1 MRYFTTTAIAFCT
14 ATAVYAGD
22 ARIGNIKIDDAWAR
36 TGQAGQVSAAYME
49 IENKGAADKLLA
61 AHCDCAK
68 ATELHIMSMT
78 DGTMKMAK
86 VPAMEVPANGELKL
100 KPGGYHIMLIGL
112 TRPLVTDEKL
122 PLKLTFEKAGEI
134 TVDARIKGMSAGH

>member
-1 MRYFTTTAIAFCT
+1 MRYFTTAAIAFCT

-22 ARIGNIKIDDAWAR
+22 AKIGNLTIDDAWAR
-36 TGQAGQVSAAYME
+36 TGPAGQISAAYME
-49 IENKGAADKLLA
+49 IENKGAADKLVSA
-61 AHCDCAK
+61 SCDCAK

-86 VPAMEVPANGELKL
+86 VSAIDVPAKGELKL

-112 TRPLVTDEKL
+112 DRPLVAGEKL
-122 PLKLTFEKAGEI
+122 PIKLKFEKAGEV
-134 TVDARIKGMSAGH
+134 TVDAKIK